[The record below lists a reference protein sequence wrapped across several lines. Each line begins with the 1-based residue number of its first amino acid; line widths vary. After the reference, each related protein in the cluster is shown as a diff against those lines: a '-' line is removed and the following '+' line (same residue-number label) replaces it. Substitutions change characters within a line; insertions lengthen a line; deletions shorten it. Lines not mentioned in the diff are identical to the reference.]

1 MVATM
6 KFYTKMFFVVA
17 FFSGTILSNNTINSA
32 TNEQRYLSS
41 KSHSMN
47 DNNSEGLPVFYWKE
61 GDFVNFG
68 DLLSLKIVERIV
80 GKPLRYYNKK
90 TPNQDRKLLALG
102 SILYFANQ
110 NDVVWGSGINGK
122 RPNIKDY
129 KFTDLDVRA
138 VRGPQA
144 RAFLKNNFN
153 IDCPEIYGDPAL
165 LVPYLFPE
173 FQKKEH
179 PKNPYI
185 IVSHYEDVK
194 FFKDNTNHV
203 VVYSTEPWDVVINKI
218 LDSEFVISSS
228 LHGIVIAEAFGIPAR
243 LLRINEVEGLVKFK
257 DYYQGT
263 GRDIFTYA
271 TSVKEALLIGGEP
284 PFQCDL
290 KKLYEAFP
298 FEFWPD
304 SEFPQPDFS
313 KKPGE

>member
-1 MVATM
+1 M
-6 KFYTKMFFVVA
+6 KLHFKMFFVVA
-17 FFSGTILSNNTINSA
+17 IISGAFLSHNPLNAASNGQKHSSSNRTAINDTS
-32 TNEQRYLSS
+32 
-41 KSHSMN
+41 
-47 DNNSEGLPVFYWKE
+47 SEGLPVFYWKE
-61 GDFVNFG
+61 GNFVNFG
-68 DLLSLKIVERIV
+68 DFLSLKIVERIV

-122 RPNIKDY
+122 RPNINDY
-129 KFTDLDVRA
+129 KFTHLDVRA

-144 RAFLKNNFN
+144 RAFLKNNFG

-173 FQKKEH
+173 FKRKKY
-179 PKNPYI
+179 PKHPYI

-194 FFKDNTNHV
+194 FFKDNTNSN

-243 LLRINEVEGLVKFK
+243 LLRLNEIEGLVKFK

-263 GRDIFTYA
+263 GRENFTYA
-271 TSVKEALLIGGEP
+271 TSVKDALLMGGEP
-284 PFQCDL
+284 PFKCDL

-304 SEFPQPDFS
+304 SVFPQPDFS
-313 KKPGE
+313 KQPGE